1 MGFKNL
7 TLEYKTVEI
16 DGVKFV
22 LKKWRTSLKAYLEA
36 KVLDGRE
43 FDPETG
49 RFFFN
54 GVTSEED
61 ACEDMILKIKSGLQK
76 WHILDE
82 NDELVPVN
90 DETVKELLDD
100 YPVVASRL
108 MDEIEAFNAS
118 VISGKGGKVKKKGK

>member
-22 LKKWRTSLKAYLEA
+22 LKKWRASLKAYLEA

-61 ACEDMILKIKSGLQK
+61 TGEEMTLKIKSGLQK
-76 WHILDE
+76 WHLLDE
-82 NDELVPVN
+82 NGEPVPVN
-90 DETVKELLDD
+90 DETVKELLDN
-100 YPVVASRL
+100 YPGVATRL
-108 MDEIEAFNAS
+108 LVEIEAFNSS
-118 VISGKGGKVKKKGK
+118 VISGKGGEVKKKGK

>member
-22 LKKWRTSLKAYLEA
+22 LKKWRTSLKAYLET

-43 FDPETG
+43 FDPDTG

-54 GVTSEED
+54 GVTSEKDTE
-61 ACEDMILKIKSGLQK
+61 EEMILKIKSGVQK
-76 WHILDE
+76 WHLLDE
-82 NDELVPVN
+82 NDELVPVD
-90 DETVKELLDD
+90 DETVKELLDN
-100 YPVVASRL
+100 YPAVATRL
-108 MDEIEAFNAS
+108 LEDIEAFNAS
-118 VISGKGGKVKKKGK
+118 VIRSKGGEVKKKGK

>member
-22 LKKWRTSLKAYLEA
+22 LKKWRASLKAYLEA

-61 ACEDMILKIKSGLQK
+61 TGEEMTLKIKSGLQK
-76 WHILDE
+76 WHLLDE
-82 NDELVPVN
+82 NGEPVPVN
-90 DETVKELLDD
+90 DETVKELLDN
-100 YPVVASRL
+100 YPDVATRL
-108 MDEIEAFNAS
+108 LVEIEAFNSS
-118 VISGKGGKVKKKGK
+118 VISSEGGEVKKKGK